1 MKKTGRVWKIL
12 TPILAV
18 LMIVSIVAIPVT
30 ASFDNAINVALGAK
44 TQEIVP
50 GEGAQIFFWSD
61 YESEEELVAFEQQ
74 LCRDI
79 ESEGAALLINRDN
92 TLPLPA
98 GTKFTTFS
106 QSSFNLLYGGTG
118 SGQVSA
124 DDAITLKSALEENF
138 GEGTV
143 NLDMWKFLAT
153 AGYKRENAA
162 TTGGNQAQYRINE
175 IPWEKYPDA
184 LKNTFAAY
192 GDVALVVLARSG
204 GEGADLPSG
213 LAELEA
219 YMTDGDYLRLC
230 KEEIEMF
237 ENLQALKENGTFKKI
252 VVLLNSS
259 NSLQLDF
266 VDDYGIDAVLW
277 IGDVGMT
284 GILGVSDILAGKV
297 NPSGRIVDTFLKD
310 NHSGPAMQNFGAYP
324 WTNGS
329 EYGVATA
336 QNNTD
341 AGIDKCN
348 QDYVV
353 YQEGIYVGYRYFDT
367 AGKEPLFPF
376 GYGLGFTSFELKDPS
391 FEVTGSR
398 IRVRADVINTGDHPG
413 KETLQL
419 YVSVPEGKLDQP
431 YQMLAAFA
439 KTGGIEPG
447 GSCQAEL
454 SFDIA
459 DIASYSEADS
469 AYVLEK
475 GKYILRLGTSSRD
488 TKVIGAVELDETVD
502 VRHVRNVLGD
512 SGFTDYRP
520 DHRKGPA
527 DDDVRTVKIDSESI
541 RCTDVIYG
549 SSENIDIS
557 RVKDLSDD
565 ELIFLAIGSFDP
577 DGGAL
582 SVIGNAGKSVAG
594 AAGQTTQLLTEK
606 GIRSYSMADGP
617 AGIRLSREYFIRGGK
632 VYSMALPIPETM
644 QAFLPLP
651 ARMFIRMN
659 TPKPRKGEEIHYQ
672 YCTAMPIGT
681 AIAQSWNR
689 EFAEVCGDI
698 AGTEMDMFGVDMW
711 LAPAL
716 NIHRDIRCGRNF
728 EYYSED
734 PLISGVMASCIT
746 RGVQAHQGRGTTIK
760 HYAANNQ
767 ETNRYR
773 SNSRV
778 SERAMREIYLK
789 GFEIC
794 VRDSQPAAV
803 MTSYNLLNGV
813 HTSENR
819 SLIEDILRDE
829 YGFKGIVMT
838 DWVVSMNITDRDS
851 IYPDPQACNVVTAGG
866 DLFMPGCKSDFD
878 SVRKALD
885 EGRVTRQQLMI
896 NAARINGLFSFP
908 G

>member
-1 MKKTGRVWKIL
+1 MKSVKARAARKHTNPVMESMG
-12 TPILAV
+12 
-18 LMIVSIVAIPVT
+18 AIMPQPV
-30 ASFDNAINVALGAK
+30 
-44 TQEIVP
+44 
-50 GEGAQIFFWSD
+50 
-61 YESEEELVAFEQQ
+61 Y
-74 LCRDI
+74 DI
-79 ESEGAALLINRDN
+79 
-92 TLPLPA
+92 PL
-98 GTKFTTFS
+98 
-106 QSSFNLLYGGTG
+106 NGTG
-118 SGQVSA
+118 DIAVYVVS
-124 DDAITLKSALEENF
+124 
-138 GEGTV
+138 
-143 NLDMWKFLAT
+143 
-153 AGYKRENAA
+153 
-162 TTGGNQAQYRINE
+162 RI
-175 IPWEKYPDA
+175 
-184 LKNTFAAY
+184 
-192 GDVALVVLARSG
+192 S
-204 GEGADLPSG
+204 GEGADREYIKGDILLADSEVRDILSLNSTFDRFLLVLNTGGPIDLTPVMEVKNILLLSQLGTETGLVLADILLGNSYPSG
-213 LAELEA
+213 KLATTWSTE
-219 YMTDGDYLRLC
+219 DGYC
-230 KEEIEMF
+230 SE
-237 ENLQALKENGTFKKI
+237 G
-252 VVLLNSS
+252 
-259 NSLQLDF
+259 DF
-266 VDDYGIDAVLW
+266 GC
-277 IGDVGMT
+277 
-284 GILGVSDILAGKV
+284 V
-297 NPSGRIVDTFLKD
+297 NDTF
-310 NHSGPAMQNFGAYP
+310 YR
-324 WTNGS
+324 
-329 EYGVATA
+329 
-336 QNNTD
+336 
-341 AGIDKCN
+341 
-348 QDYVV
+348 
-353 YQEGIYVGYRYFDT
+353 EGIYVGYRYFDT

-459 DIASYSEADS
+459 DIAFYSEADS

-527 DDDVRTVKIDSESI
+527 DDDVRTVKIDPESI
-541 RCTDVIYG
+541 GCTDVIYG

-565 ELIFLAIGSFDP
+565 ELIYLAIGSFDP
-577 DGGAL
+577 DGGVL

-698 AGTEMDMFGVDMW
+698 AGSEMDMFGVDLW

-746 RGVQAHQGRGTTIK
+746 RGVQAHEGRGTTIK

-829 YGFKGIVMT
+829 FGFKGIVMT

-851 IYPDPQACNVVTAGG
+851 IYPNPQACNVVMAGG